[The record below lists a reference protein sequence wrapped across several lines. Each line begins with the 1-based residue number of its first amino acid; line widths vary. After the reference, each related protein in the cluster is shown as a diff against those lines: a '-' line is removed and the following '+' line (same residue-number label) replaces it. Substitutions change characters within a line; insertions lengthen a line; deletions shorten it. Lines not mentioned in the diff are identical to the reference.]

1 MGTNQLFNTVMV
13 CAIVLFIAVA
23 LAGCALKASPAPGK
37 DMQSELKGAPDWV
50 VKGCST
56 YWKAAAERSM
66 ICGVGS
72 SDGTRNPTTARESAT
87 GRARAD
93 IAKKIR
99 VTVTSIVKD
108 YQATTTGG
116 AHYGTDA
123 DDEQHIESITR
134 EITDMNLPGT
144 EMVDSWISDNGTY
157 YVLVALDAEK
167 FKDSINKM
175 DDLSGKI
182 KNAIVERADQAF
194 EDLEKNIGNNKQ

>member
-56 YWKAAAERSM
+56 YWKAAAERRM
-66 ICGVGS
+66 ICGVGAY
-72 SDGTRNPTTARESAT
+72 DGKRNPTMAREIAI

-93 IAKKIR
+93 IAKKIQ
-99 VTVTSIVKD
+99 VAVTSTLKD

-116 AHYGTDA
+116 EGYGTIA
-123 DDEQHIESITR
+123 ADEQYIESISK
-134 EITDMNLPGT
+134 EITDMNLTGT
-144 EMVDSWISDNGTY
+144 EMVDSWISENGTF
-157 YVLVALDAEK
+157 YVLVAMDSEK
-167 FKDSINKM
+167 FVGNINKM
-175 DDLSGKI
+175 TNLPGELRNSIINRSEKI
-182 KNAIVERADQAF
+182 LQE
-194 EDLEKNIGNNKQ
+194 